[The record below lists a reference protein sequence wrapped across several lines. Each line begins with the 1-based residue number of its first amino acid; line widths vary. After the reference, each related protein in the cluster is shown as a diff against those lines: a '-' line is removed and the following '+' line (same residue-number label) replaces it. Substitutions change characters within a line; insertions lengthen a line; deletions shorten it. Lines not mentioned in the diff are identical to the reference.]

1 MTDGF
6 RPDRHSQAAA
16 GTLHTNQ
23 PYFSHPALIFSL
35 TSLRQAGLKGQCHE
49 IITQLKVSVPDL

>member
-23 PYFSHPALIFSL
+23 PYFSHPPLIF
-35 TSLRQAGLKGQCHE
+35 TDQFTPGLKGQCHE
-49 IITQLKVSVPDL
+49 ILIQKKVSVPDL